1 VDGPRNLPPSVAVD
15 ADRDDHR
22 HRNDAAGLA
31 HFDVGGVNPQIQPA
45 RPRSV
50 GPKAISVG
58 RKLLYQV
65 DGRVELALQLPTC
78 FEVRPLS
85 GGLVSSAPERP
96 CDDVCGLDPLS
107 SEPDGDAPNFLD

>member
-1 VDGPRNLPPSVAVD
+1 
-15 ADRDDHR
+15 
-22 HRNDAAGLA
+22 
-31 HFDVGGVNPQIQPA
+31 
-45 RPRSV
+45 
-50 GPKAISVG
+50 
-58 RKLLYQV
+58 
-65 DGRVELALQLPTC
+65 LPTC

>member
-1 VDGPRNLPPSVAVD
+1 LDDGNRSVDGPRNLPPSVAVD

-65 DGRVELALQLPTC
+65 DGRVELALQLP
-78 FEVRPLS
+78 FLKI
-85 GGLVSSAPERP
+85 
-96 CDDVCGLDPLS
+96 
-107 SEPDGDAPNFLD
+107 SESMDNHDSKIVGACSVD